1 MVLAEVNRLDSTLD
15 MPEAL
20 LSATTGVSELDKV
33 LGGLYWGDNVVWSV
47 DEPTDAEPFFSAFA
61 TSATNY
67 GFAAFVNF
75 AREPDELS
83 TRFPGVEVVDARP
96 GTHLAQPGPLLTEL
110 RSRCEPT
117 RRDLIIFDTFEAMA
131 SRWGT
136 ETATRFFVRTCPCLL
151 ELGAIAYWSIRPSVH
166 AQGVRRELEEITQC
180 VISVGEGRVRIAKA
194 EGRAVG
200 AEGSVFR
207 YRLGDSGLVLEPA
220 PLAARLGAAL
230 RAVRVNRSLTQR
242 DVGRLAGVSASAISQ
257 AERGQRGLS
266 LETLLEL
273 AGKLNL
279 TLDQL
284 LRGESAPGY
293 LLGRRHDPHARAEGR
308 FLPLLDNPETGMR
321 AYVVRLPSRE
331 TASPGFTHK
340 GIELVAVGTGLVQ
353 VVLSTGRPVLRDGET
368 LLAERSGVEALR
380 NLSDREALVFWILRD
395 EGT

>member
-1 MVLAEVNRLDSTLD
+1 MT
-15 MPEAL
+15 EAL
-20 LSATTGVSELDKV
+20 LSATTGLNELDNA
-33 LGGLYWGDNVVWSV
+33 LGGLYWGDNVVWSEE
-47 DEPTDAEPFFSAFA
+47 EPDDAGPFYSAFA
-61 TSATNY
+61 ASATDY

-75 AREPDELS
+75 ARDPGELA
-83 TRFPGVEVVDARP
+83 TQFPNVEILDARP
-96 GTHLAQPGPLLTEL
+96 GTPLAQPGPLLTEL

-117 RRDLIIFDTFEAMA
+117 RRDLIMFDTFESMA

-136 ETATRFFVRTCPCLL
+136 DTATRFFVRTCPCLL
-151 ELGAIAYWSIRPSVH
+151 ELGAIAYWSIRPGAH
-166 AQGVRRELEEITQC
+166 PQGVRRELEDITQC

-194 EGRAVG
+194 EGRAAG

-207 YRLGDSGLVLEPA
+207 YQLGETGPVLEPA

-230 RAVRVNRSLTQR
+230 RAVRINRSLTQS
-242 DVGRLAGVSASAISQ
+242 DVGRLAGVSPSAISQ

-279 TLDQL
+279 TIDQL

-293 LLGRRHDPHARAEGR
+293 LLGRRHDPHARAEGK
-308 FLPLLDNPETGMR
+308 FLPLLDNPETGIR
-321 AYVVRLPSRE
+321 AYVIRLPSRG
-331 TASPGFTHK
+331 TASPGFAHK

-380 NLSDREALVFWILRD
+380 NLSDREAVVFWILRD
-395 EGT
+395 EGK